1 MPRPGLNLEIVVAE
15 AARLADEVGL
25 DHLTL
30 TALAQRFGVATP
42 SLYKHVG
49 GLDDL
54 QRHIATRAV
63 RELGDAMAAASV
75 GRARSDAL
83 RAMADAYRDY
93 ARAHPGRYA
102 ATLHAPGAADTEHIT
117 ASDALLRTV
126 FAVLHGYDLGDD
138 DLVDAT
144 RAIRAMLHGFV
155 ALEAAGGFGM
165 PQDIERSYAR
175 LIDTLDTVF
184 TAWA

>member
-1 MPRPGLNLEIVVAE
+1 VPRPGLSLEIVVAE

-25 DHLTL
+25 DRLTL

-54 QRHIATRAV
+54 QRHLAARAV
-63 RELGDAMAAASV
+63 RELGDTMAAVAV
-75 GRARSDAL
+75 GRSGSDAL
-83 RAMADAYRDY
+83 RAMADAYRGY

-102 ATLHAPGAADTEHIT
+102 ASLRAPDPADTEHT
-117 ASDALLRTV
+117 AASDALLRTV
-126 FAVLHGYDLGDD
+126 FAVLHGYGLDDD
-138 DLVDAT
+138 DLVHAT

-155 ALEAAGGFGM
+155 ALETAGGFGM

-175 LIDTLDTVF
+175 LIDALDTVF